1 MDTGGFCTLCGF
13 KVDNFEGLTSCPS
26 CSHTGVP
33 CGNENQVTVSVNI
46 QELKVLCMWAEN
58 WAHQHK
64 EETPY
69 MPDVIYAIAHRLRQ
83 QLPKNI
89 ALTMSDEFE
98 QLRKSGYNFKTNH
111 PAEDV

>member
-1 MDTGGFCTLCGF
+1 
-13 KVDNFEGLTSCPS
+13 
-26 CSHTGVP
+26 
-33 CGNENQVTVSVNI
+33 
-46 QELKVLCMWAEN
+46 
-58 WAHQHK
+58 
-64 EETPY
+64 

-83 QLPKNI
+83 QLPENI